1 MQGFNTRT
9 TSVGEGIHFSM
20 KNGFDGIR
28 VLNQSPHVS
37 AGAMMDKSMRICTQ
51 NEIFNAC
58 KLARNRTV
66 SNGERGEYLT
76 DYAYK
81 FAENEFCLSK
91 SYRAMKVSN
100 IEYCVYVPDDINKK
114 EV

>member
-1 MQGFNTRT
+1 MQGFNTRPI
-9 TSVGEGIHFSM
+9 SVGKGMHFSM

-28 VLNQSPHVS
+28 TNQSPHVS
-37 AGAMMDKSMRICTQ
+37 AGAMMDKSIRKCKEI
-51 NEIFNAC
+51 EIFNPHE
-58 KLARNRTV
+58 LDRNRTAN
-66 SNGERGEYLT
+66 NGERGEYLT

-81 FAENEFCLSK
+81 FSENEFRLSK
-91 SYRAMKVSN
+91 SCRSMKVSN